1 MGMKVLIDTH
11 VFLWAV
17 LEPERLS
24 RTVKKILEDLQTE
37 VFLSAA
43 CVWEIATKHRL
54 GKLRQA
60 DYLVK
65 NFEQALSSLQIEE
78 LPIVRAHALKA
89 GSWPVE
95 HRDPF
100 DRILAAQAL
109 LEGIPLLTIDPAFEA
124 FSIEVIW

>member
-1 MGMKVLIDTH
+1 MKVLIDTH

-24 RTVKKILEDLQTE
+24 RTAKKILEDLQTE

-43 CVWEIATKHRL
+43 CVWEIAAKHRL

-100 DRILAAQAL
+100 DRILAAQVL